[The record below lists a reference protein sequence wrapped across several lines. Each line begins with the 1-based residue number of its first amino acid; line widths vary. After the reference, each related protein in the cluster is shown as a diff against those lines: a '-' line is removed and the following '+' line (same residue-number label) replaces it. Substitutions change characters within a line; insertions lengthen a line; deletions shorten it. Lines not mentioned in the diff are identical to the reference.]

1 MNVAPPLTTLS
12 ICSGGG
18 GLDLGLHAALS
29 RGVRLPGDL
38 AGRDVSRI
46 QPVAYVER
54 EAYATACLLSR
65 MEEHRLAAAPVW
77 TDLLTFD
84 GAPFR
89 GLVDVVLGGT
99 PCQDLSLAGK
109 RAGLDGERSGL
120 FWQFLDVADAV
131 DAPCV
136 LWENVGGARQSLPR
150 VFSAFESRGYRGAAV
165 ALRAADVGATHER
178 ARVFL
183 LAYRDRCG
191 AHVADGDGGTERL
204 ESRRRNGQGGRVPP
218 KPGDGSEAVAHAKSK
233 RTDEG
238 GLPVRA
244 SAQLAVASFG
254 GGKLADA
261 VGEQRCEVGA
271 ESVARREASTGRP
284 SEWPPGP
291 GDIGA
296 WQAVVEQ
303 RPDLA
308 PTQPSIRRVADGLAG
323 GVESCWAD
331 RLRLLGNGVVPA
343 QAAAAIEFL
352 AAQLG

>member
-29 RGVRLPGDL
+29 RGVRLGGDL
-38 AGRDVSRI
+38 AGRDFSRI

-54 EAYATACLLSR
+54 EAYAAACLLSR
-65 MEEHRLAAAPVW
+65 MEENRLAAAPVW
-77 TDLLTFD
+77 TDLLAFD
-84 GAPFR
+84 GAAFR

-120 FWQFLDVADAV
+120 FWHFLDVADAC

-150 VFSAFESRGYRGAAV
+150 VFGAFESRGYRGAAV

-183 LAYRDRCG
+183 LAYRDGG
-191 AHVADGDGGTERL
+191 AERL
-204 ESRRRNGQGGRVPP
+204 ESRRRHGQGGRIPP
-218 KPGDGSEAVAHAKSK
+218 EPGDGREAVADGDGDGSHGRRRPTRPNEWIATGHG
-233 RTDEG
+233 RI
-238 GLPVRA
+238 
-244 SAQLAVASFG
+244 
-254 GGKLADA
+254 A
-261 VGEQRCEVGA
+261 VG
-271 ESVARREASTGRP
+271 
-284 SEWPPGP
+284 EWPPGP
-291 GDIGA
+291 GDTAA
-296 WQAVVEQ
+296 WRAVVEQ

-308 PTQPSIRRVADGLAG
+308 PTQPSVRGVADGVAG
-323 GVESCWAD
+323 GVELVWAD